1 MKIEKILLS
10 LFLVSSFQVKSFDIT
25 DLYNLIKEDKL
36 KEIQEHSKDFDWMQ
50 KTNLGRNPLM
60 IAAALGK
67 LDIVKYLV
75 SVNELAFGVDDK
87 DLNGTT
93 AYMFASWFGSKEIR
107 DFLEIKCNA
116 NTDLKDKNGLDGNDY
131 ALEDV
136 KIELEADIE
145 NTRDD
150 SRMLDMVAFLEQF
163 NDPKD
168 SSLLSKSIAD
178 DQFEQLSVV
187 VDDYKKEEN
196 PKQEGSICIVI

>member
-10 LFLVSSFQVKSFDIT
+10 LFLVSSFQVKAFDIT

-36 KEIQEHSKDFDWMQ
+36 KEIQELPKDFDLSQ
-50 KTNLGRNPLM
+50 KTSLGRNPLM

-75 SVNELAFGVDDK
+75 SVNDLAFGVNDQ

-93 AYMFASWFGSKEIR
+93 AYMFATRFGSKEIR
-107 DFLEIKCNA
+107 DFLELECNA

-136 KIELEADIE
+136 NIELEVDIN

-150 SRMLDMVAFLEQF
+150 NKMLDMVAFLEQF

-168 SSLLSKSIAD
+168 SSLLSESVVD

-187 VDDYKKEEN
+187 VDDSKKDEKS
-196 PKQEGSICIVI
+196 KQEGSICTLI